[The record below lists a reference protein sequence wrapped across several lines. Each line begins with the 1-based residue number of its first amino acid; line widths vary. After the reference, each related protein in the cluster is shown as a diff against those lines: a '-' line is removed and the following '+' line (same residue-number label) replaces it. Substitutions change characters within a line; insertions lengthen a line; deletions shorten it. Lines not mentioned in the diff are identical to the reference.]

1 MVLYR
6 YYSGNMWMR
15 VVVHQF
21 EVFELEVIDT
31 LHIRINFHLRQ
42 CAWFAAK
49 LQFDLIQVVQIDMA
63 SPSVWINSPAFS
75 PVTCAIICSS
85 SAYDAILNGTPRN
98 ISALRW

>member
-49 LQFDLIQVVQIDMA
+49 LQFDLIQVVQIDMGIA
-63 SPSVWINSPAFS
+63 KCLDKFTRFQSPAPSF
-75 PVTCAIICSS
+75 VA
-85 SAYDAILNGTPRN
+85 AVHMMRY
-98 ISALRW
+98 

>member
-49 LQFDLIQVVQIDMA
+49 LQFDLIQVVQIDMGIA
-63 SPSVWINSPAFS
+63 KCMDKFTRFPRARITPTPTEVTPSPPI
-75 PVTCAIICSS
+75 
-85 SAYDAILNGTPRN
+85 
-98 ISALRW
+98 

>member
-42 CAWFAAK
+42 CAWLAAK
-49 LQFDLIQVVQIDMA
+49 MKFDLIQVVQIDMGIA
-63 SPSVWINSPAFS
+63 KCMDKFTRFQS
-75 PVTCAIICSS
+75 CH
-85 SAYDAILNGTPRN
+85 
-98 ISALRW
+98 LRHHL

>member
-49 LQFDLIQVVQIDMA
+49 LQFDLIQVVQIDMGNA
-63 SPSVWINSPAFS
+63 KCMDNSPAFS